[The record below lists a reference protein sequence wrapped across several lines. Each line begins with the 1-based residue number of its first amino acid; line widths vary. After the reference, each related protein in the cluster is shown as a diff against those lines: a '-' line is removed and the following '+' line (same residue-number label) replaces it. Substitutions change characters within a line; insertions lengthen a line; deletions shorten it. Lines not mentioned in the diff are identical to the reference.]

1 MKTLTI
7 IGGSGFLGKSLID
20 FSNKKGLSR
29 WKINK
34 LICVSRKKISLKR
47 KKNTTKIK
55 YLRADIKK
63 MKKLKK
69 TDLIIFAVNTNN
81 KANDIKAAKKFVL
94 LIKKLPKKTKIL
106 FTSSGA
112 IYGKIKNK
120 KNYAES
126 KKIIENI
133 FINLG
138 LDGYNVSIA
147 RMFTFIGKRIL
158 DDKNYAISQFINSG
172 LKKKPIEVKTR
183 SKIYRSYMYSDD
195 MIRWILTILSKANS
209 KCPIYNVGSNE
220 SVSIQNLA
228 KLIGRILKTTVK
240 IKQPSNKKIERY
252 IPIIKKAK
260 QKLKLKLTYDL
271 KKSILLTIKGIN
283 DQTN

>member
-7 IGGSGFLGKSLID
+7 IGGSGFVGKSLID
-20 FSNKKGLSR
+20 FSNKNGLLR

-47 KKNTTKIK
+47 KGNITKIK
-55 YLRADIKK
+55 YMKADIKK
-63 MKKLKK
+63 MKKLNK

-81 KANDIKAAKKFVL
+81 KLNDIKAAKKFIL
-94 LIKKLPKKTKIL
+94 LIKKLPKQTRIL

-112 IYGKIKNK
+112 IYGKLKNK
-120 KNYAES
+120 KKYAET
-126 KKIIENI
+126 KKIIENM

-138 LDGYNVSIA
+138 SNGYNVSIA

-172 LKKKPIEVKTR
+172 LRKKPIKVNAK
-183 SKIYRSYMYSDD
+183 SKIYRSYMHSDD
-195 MIRWILTILSKANS
+195 MVRWVLTILSKSNS

-220 SVSIQNLA
+220 CISIQNLA
-228 KLIGRILKTTVK
+228 KLIGQILKTSVK
-240 IKQPSNKKIERY
+240 IKKPSNKKIERY
-252 IPIIKKAK
+252 IPIIKKA
-260 QKLKLKLTYDL
+260 QKELNLKLNYNLRTAL
-271 KKSILLTIKGIN
+271 HSIIK
-283 DQTN
+283 

>member
-7 IGGSGFLGKSLID
+7 IGGSGFVGKSLID
-20 FSNKKGLSR
+20 FSNKKGLLR

-47 KKNTTKIK
+47 KGNITNIK
-55 YLRADIKK
+55 YITADIKK
-63 MKKLKK
+63 LKKLNK
-69 TDLIIFAVNTNN
+69 TDLIIFAVNTN
-81 KANDIKAAKKFVL
+81 KKLNDIKAAKKFVL

-112 IYGKIKNK
+112 VYGKVKNK
-120 KNYAES
+120 KKYAET
-126 KKIIENI
+126 KKIIENM

-138 LDGYNVSIA
+138 SNGHKVSIA

-172 LKKKPIEVKTR
+172 LKKKPIEVKTK
-183 SKIYRSYMYSDD
+183 SKIYRSYMHSDD
-195 MIRWILTILSKANS
+195 MVRWILTILSKSSS

-220 SVSIQNLA
+220 SISIQNLA
-228 KLIGRILKTTVK
+228 KLVGRIFKTKVK

-252 IPIIKKAK
+252 IPIIKKA
-260 QKLKLKLTYDL
+260 QKELNLKLNYNLRTSL
-271 KKSILLTIKGIN
+271 HSIIK
-283 DQTN
+283 

>member
-7 IGGSGFLGKSLID
+7 IGGSGFVGKSLID
-20 FSNKKGLSR
+20 FSNKKSLSQ

-34 LICVSRKKISLKR
+34 LICISRKKIYLKR
-47 KKNTTKIK
+47 KKNITKIK
-55 YLRADIKK
+55 YIRADIKK
-63 MKKLKK
+63 IKKLNK

-81 KANDIKAAKKFVL
+81 KANDIKAAKKFIL
-94 LIKKLPKKTKIL
+94 LIKQLPIKTKIL

-120 KNYAES
+120 KRYAET
-126 KKIIENI
+126 KKIIENM
-133 FINLG
+133 FIDLG
-138 LDGYNVSIA
+138 LSGYNVSIA

-172 LKKKPIEVKTR
+172 LKKKPIQVKTS
-183 SKIYRSYMYSDD
+183 SKIYRSYMHSDD
-195 MIRWILTILSKANS
+195 MIRWILTILSKSSS

-220 SVSIQNLA
+220 SISIQNLA
-228 KLIGRILKTTVK
+228 KLVGRILKTTVK

-252 IPIIKKAK
+252 IPIIKKA
-260 QKLKLKLTYDL
+260 QKELNLKLNYNLRTSL
-271 KKSILLTIKGIN
+271 HSIIK
-283 DQTN
+283 

>member
-7 IGGSGFLGKSLID
+7 IGGSGFVGKSLID
-20 FSNKKGLSR
+20 FSNKRGLLK

-47 KKNTTKIK
+47 NIRQIK
-55 YLRADIKK
+55 YIKADIKK
-63 MKKLKK
+63 MKKLNK

-81 KANDIKAAKKFVL
+81 KVNDIKAAKKFIL

-120 KNYAES
+120 KKYAET
-126 KKIIENI
+126 KKIIENM

-138 LDGYNVSIA
+138 SNGYNVSIA

-172 LKKKPIEVKTR
+172 LRNKPIKVNTK

-195 MIRWILTILSKANS
+195 MVRWILTILLKSS
-209 KCPIYNVGSNE
+209 PKCPIYNVGSNE
-220 SVSIQNLA
+220 SISIQNLA
-228 KLIGRILKTTVK
+228 KLVGEILKTSVK
-240 IKQPSNKKIERY
+240 IKKPSNKKIERY
-252 IPIIKKAK
+252 VPIIKKA
-260 QKLKLKLTYDL
+260 QKELNLKLNYNLRTAL
-271 KKSILLTIKGIN
+271 HSIIK
-283 DQTN
+283 

>member
-7 IGGSGFLGKSLID
+7 IGGSGFVGKSLID
-20 FSNKKGLSR
+20 FSNKKGLLR

-47 KKNTTKIK
+47 KGNITKIK
-55 YLRADIKK
+55 YLTADIKK
-63 MKKLKK
+63 LKKLSK

-81 KANDIKAAKKFVL
+81 KSNDIKAAKKFVL

-120 KNYAES
+120 KKYAET
-126 KKIIENI
+126 KKIIENM

-138 LDGYNVSIA
+138 SNGYNVSIA

-172 LKKKPIEVKTR
+172 LKKKPIEVKTK
-183 SKIYRSYMYSDD
+183 SKIYRSYMHSDD
-195 MIRWILTILSKANS
+195 MIRWILTILSKSNS

-220 SVSIQNLA
+220 SISIQNLA
-228 KLIGRILKTTVK
+228 KLVGQIFKTTVK
-240 IKQPSNKKIERY
+240 IKQPSDKKIERY
-252 IPIIKKAK
+252 VPKIRKAQKELNLKLNYNLRTSLHSIIK
-260 QKLKLKLTYDL
+260 
-271 KKSILLTIKGIN
+271 
-283 DQTN
+283 

>member
-7 IGGSGFLGKSLID
+7 IGGSGFVGKSLID
-20 FSNKKGLSR
+20 FSNKNGLTQ
-29 WKINK
+29 WKIKK

-47 KKNTTKIK
+47 KKNFTKVQ

-69 TDLIIFAVNTNN
+69 KDLIIFAVNTNN
-81 KANDIKAAKKFVL
+81 KSNDIKAAKKFIL

-112 IYGKIKNK
+112 IYGKVKNK
-120 KNYAES
+120 KKYADT
-126 KKIIENI
+126 KKIIENM

-138 LDGYNVSIA
+138 LNGYNVSIA

-172 LKKKPIEVKTR
+172 LRKKPITVNTK
-183 SKIYRSYMYSDD
+183 SKIFRSYMHSDD
-195 MIRWILTILSKANS
+195 MVRWILTILSRSSS
-209 KCPIYNVGSNE
+209 KCPIYNVGSDE
-220 SVSIQNLA
+220 SISIQNLA
-228 KLIGRILKTTVK
+228 KLVGHILKTSVK
-240 IKQPSNKKIERY
+240 IKKINNKKIERY
-252 IPIIKKAK
+252 IPVIKKTQRELNLKLNYNLRTALHTIIK
-260 QKLKLKLTYDL
+260 
-271 KKSILLTIKGIN
+271 
-283 DQTN
+283 

>member
-7 IGGSGFLGKSLID
+7 IGGSGFVGKSLID
-20 FSNKKGLSR
+20 FSNKKSLSQ

-34 LICVSRKKISLKR
+34 LICISRKKIYLKR
-47 KKNTTKIK
+47 KKNITKIK
-55 YLRADIKK
+55 YIRADIKK
-63 MKKLKK
+63 IKKLNK

-81 KANDIKAAKKFVL
+81 KANDIKAAKKFIL
-94 LIKKLPKKTKIL
+94 LIKQLPIKTKIL

-120 KNYAES
+120 KRYAET
-126 KKIIENI
+126 KKIIENM
-133 FINLG
+133 FIDLG
-138 LDGYNVSIA
+138 LSGYNVSIA

-172 LKKKPIEVKTR
+172 LKKKPIQVKTS
-183 SKIYRSYMYSDD
+183 SKIYRSYMHSDD
-195 MIRWILTILSKANS
+195 MIRWILTILSKSSS

-220 SVSIQNLA
+220 SISIQNLA
-228 KLIGRILKTTVK
+228 KLVGRILKTTVK

-252 IPIIKKAK
+252 IPIIKKA
-260 QKLKLKLTYDL
+260 QKELNLKLNYNLRTSL
-271 KKSILLTIKGIN
+271 HSLIK
-283 DQTN
+283 

>member
-7 IGGSGFLGKSLID
+7 IGGSGFVGESLID
-20 FSNKKGLSR
+20 FSNKKSLSQ

-34 LICVSRKKISLKR
+34 LICISRKKIYLKR
-47 KKNTTKIK
+47 KKNITKIK
-55 YLRADIKK
+55 YIRADIKK
-63 MKKLKK
+63 IKKLNK

-81 KANDIKAAKKFVL
+81 KANDIKAAKKFIL
-94 LIKKLPKKTKIL
+94 LIKQLPIKTKIL

-120 KNYAES
+120 KRYAET
-126 KKIIENI
+126 KKIIENM
-133 FINLG
+133 FIDLG
-138 LDGYNVSIA
+138 LSGYNVSIA

-172 LKKKPIEVKTR
+172 LKKKPIQVKTS
-183 SKIYRSYMYSDD
+183 SKIYRSYMHSDD
-195 MIRWILTILSKANS
+195 MIRWILTILSKSSS

-220 SVSIQNLA
+220 SISIQNLA
-228 KLIGRILKTTVK
+228 KLVGRILKTTVK

-252 IPIIKKAK
+252 IPIIKKA
-260 QKLKLKLTYDL
+260 QKELNLKLNYNLRTSL
-271 KKSILLTIKGIN
+271 HSIIK
-283 DQTN
+283 

>member
-7 IGGSGFLGKSLID
+7 IGGSGFVGKSLID
-20 FSNKKGLSR
+20 FSNKKGLLR

-47 KKNTTKIK
+47 KGNITKIK
-55 YLRADIKK
+55 YLTADIKK
-63 MKKLKK
+63 LKKLSK

-81 KANDIKAAKKFVL
+81 KLNDIKAAKKFVL

-120 KNYAES
+120 KKYADT
-126 KKIIENI
+126 KKIIENM

-138 LDGYNVSIA
+138 SNGYNVSIA

-172 LKKKPIEVKTR
+172 LKKKPIEVKTK
-183 SKIYRSYMYSDD
+183 SKIYRSYMHSDD
-195 MIRWILTILSKANS
+195 MIRWILTILSKSNS

-220 SVSIQNLA
+220 SISIQNLA
-228 KLIGRILKTTVK
+228 KLVGRIFKTTVK
-240 IKQPSNKKIERY
+240 IKQPSDKKIERY
-252 IPIIKKAK
+252 VPKIRKAQKELNLKLNYNLRTSLHSIIK
-260 QKLKLKLTYDL
+260 
-271 KKSILLTIKGIN
+271 
-283 DQTN
+283 

>member
-7 IGGSGFLGKSLID
+7 IGGSGFVGKSLID
-20 FSNKKGLSR
+20 FSNKKGLLR

-47 KKNTTKIK
+47 KGNITKIK
-55 YLRADIKK
+55 YLTADIKK
-63 MKKLKK
+63 LKKLNK

-81 KANDIKAAKKFVL
+81 KLNDIKAAKKFVL

-120 KNYAES
+120 KKYADT
-126 KKIIENI
+126 KKIIENM

-138 LDGYNVSIA
+138 SNGYNVSIA

-172 LKKKPIEVKTR
+172 LKKKPIEVKTK
-183 SKIYRSYMYSDD
+183 SKIYRSYMHSDD
-195 MIRWILTILSKANS
+195 MIRWILTILSKSNS

-220 SVSIQNLA
+220 SISIQNLA
-228 KLIGRILKTTVK
+228 KLVGRIFKTTVK
-240 IKQPSNKKIERY
+240 IKQPSDKKIERY
-252 IPIIKKAK
+252 VPKIRKAQKELSLKLNYNLRTSLHSIIK
-260 QKLKLKLTYDL
+260 
-271 KKSILLTIKGIN
+271 
-283 DQTN
+283 

>member
-7 IGGSGFLGKSLID
+7 IGGSGFVGKSLID
-20 FSNKKGLSR
+20 FSNKMGLLQ

-34 LICVSRKKISLKR
+34 LICISRKKISLKR
-47 KKNTTKIK
+47 KRNTTKIK
-55 YLRADIKK
+55 YIKADIKK
-63 MKKLKK
+63 MKKLNK
-69 TDLIIFAVNTNN
+69 TDLIIFAVNSNN
-81 KANDIKAAKKFVL
+81 KANDIKAAKKFIL
-94 LIKKLPKKTKIL
+94 LVKTLSKKTKIL

-112 IYGKIKNK
+112 IYGKVKNK
-120 KNYAES
+120 KKYAET
-126 KKIIENI
+126 KKIIENM

-138 LDGYNVSIA
+138 LNGYNVSIA

-252 IPIIKKAK
+252 IPIIKKA
-260 QKLKLKLTYDL
+260 QKELNLKLNYNLRTAL
-271 KKSILLTIKGIN
+271 HSIIK
-283 DQTN
+283 